1 MAGALY
7 EFSRYFRVR
16 VMSGSTSFVNP
27 ERKSSVS
34 TKPEVFEFDGTD
46 LPGVESLIA
55 GDYGEPDVI
64 FLVGRNVY
72 PGHQP
77 LFGGFS
83 QELKNVFEKI
93 HDKSSSKLPK
103 SDNILTLSVCPNK
116 PLEIHVDAPADAFE
130 AVFNFC
136 YSRRLSVSLNLVP
149 SVFILAK
156 RLRITALQ
164 QPCADYLTDHISMG
178 NIGELCHLVQ
188 FGSLMCHLNGN
199 ETYSEVDA
207 QFEFRLV
214 VAVYRYI
221 KENADGVACS
231 LTGQLGAR
239 LIVNLTG
246 DLSRV
251 SQPIATH
258 LAGTACSLPNESVV
272 FAILCWAHDRFLAGQ
287 RLARAGSEEN
297 VQSDDEE
304 SDGGGGGSGSDAYS
318 LKAKRPG
325 DPFGFFDRLDTSS
338 GSSGSARDRSGRQTN
353 GCSRRKKPQELDEMK
368 REPRDGPKCQLA
380 TQDVRITLDI
390 DELPSISDSKSSTIT
405 YCETEQSQSD
415 DTGPCPPC
423 VVFAYPPHAGPE
435 SETCLLA
442 PTTLGVGT
450 TSIWLGKLAGHLV
463 SLSVKSCRSASA
475 ASTPN
480 HLLNGLNNAMF
491 SFGWNQQFASSS
503 GRPSCVESV
512 KSLSRGESLSGLSSG
527 SDDSRPTSAGQLR
540 WNDFDDTTEEKEK
553 DDDEVARTVTAE
565 SASYLAK
572 AAAVGVYPVRTI
584 GETVCGIHAAFPNSD
599 TDRYIHSLNCSRM
612 LEARSGAGVG
622 LLRVTEQEYLV
633 LVGGYTRKGCLDSVE
648 LYSNQTESAH
658 HHRACLTSVPERGPR
673 LTKPRGR
680 LAVAHTSHT
689 DANVL
694 YACGGST
701 GSVDLNSV
709 ERLTS
714 DALAIWLSSQ
724 IAQQQQQETARTS
737 VRSRSSTHTSPF
749 VWQSVAKMHQARSS
763 PVAVGLS
770 ELSTG
775 PLVSNPEG
783 ALMVAGGLTGA
794 TALASVEAFVPDR
807 NQWVMMP
814 NMYEDR
820 YEAACGL
827 LPAKNLIVVVG
838 GNAVTSRRDNSGVL
852 VEALDPRCSAWMP
865 LPSPIPGG
873 HGRLRGAALVTAPT
887 SEGGLL
893 LVGGF
898 NGQETLSSTWI
909 FDPNGWQWIQGPSL
923 LVARANSCAMYWSSR
938 SAVTIFGGFNTL
950 ASASGFLDSIELI
963 SFD

>member
-1 MAGALY
+1 M
-7 EFSRYFRVR
+7 
-16 VMSGSTSFVNP
+16 MSGPTSFVNP
-27 ERKSSVS
+27 ERKSSAS
-34 TKPEVFEFDGTD
+34 IKSKVFEYDGTD
-46 LPGVESLIA
+46 VPGLESLNA
-55 GDYGEPDVI
+55 GDYGEPDII

-72 PGHQP
+72 PGHQTI
-77 LFGGFS
+77 FGAFS
-83 QELKNVFEKI
+83 EELKDVFEKI
-93 HDKSSSKLPK
+93 HDKSTRKLPK

-116 PLEIHVDAPADAFE
+116 PLEVHVDAPADAFE

-136 YSRRLSVSLNLVP
+136 YSRKLSVSLNLVP

-164 QPCADYLTDHISMG
+164 QPCADYLIDHISMG

-188 FGSLMCHLNGN
+188 FGSLMCRLNGD
-199 ETYSEVDA
+199 ETFSDVHA
-207 QFEFRLV
+207 QFELRLV
-214 VAVYRYI
+214 VAVYQYI
-221 KENADGVACS
+221 RENADGVACS

-251 SQPIATH
+251 NQPIATH
-258 LAGTACSLPNESVV
+258 PAGIACSLPNESVV

-338 GSSGSARDRSGRQTN
+338 GGSGSARDRSGRQTN

-380 TQDVRITLDI
+380 TQDVR
-390 DELPSISDSKSSTIT
+390 
-405 YCETEQSQSD
+405 QSVSNG
-415 DTGPCPPC
+415 TGPSPPC
-423 VVFAYPPHAGPE
+423 TVLTYPPRASPE

-442 PTTLGVGT
+442 PTTLGVGA

-463 SLSVKSCRSASA
+463 SLSVKSCRPTSA

-480 HLLNGLNNAMF
+480 HLLKGLSNAMF
-491 SFGWNQQFASSS
+491 SFGWNQQFASPS

-527 SDDSRPTSAGQLR
+527 SDDSRPASAGHLR
-540 WNDFDDTTEEKEK
+540 WNDSDDAAEEREK

-572 AAAVGVYPVRTI
+572 AAAVGAYPVRTI
-584 GETVCGIHAAFPNSD
+584 DETVCGIHAAFPNSD
-599 TDRYIHSLNCSRM
+599 SDRYIHSLNCSRM

-622 LLRVTEQEYLV
+622 LLRVTGRDYLV
-633 LVGGYTRKGCLDSVE
+633 LVGGFTRKGCLDSVE
-648 LYSNQTESAH
+648 LYSSQTESAH
-658 HHRACLTSVPERGPR
+658 HHRACLTAAPERGPR
-673 LTKPRGR
+673 LTKLRGR
-680 LAVAHTSHT
+680 LAVAQASHTS
-689 DANVL
+689 ANVL

-724 IAQQQQQETARTS
+724 STQQQQETTRTS
-737 VRSRSSTHTSPF
+737 IRSRSSTHSSPF

-763 PVAVGLS
+763 PVAIGLS
-770 ELSTG
+770 ELCTG

-783 ALMVAGGLTGA
+783 ALMVAGGLAGA
-794 TALASVEAFVPDR
+794 VALASVEAYIPDR
-807 NQWVMMP
+807 DQWVMMP
-814 NMYEDR
+814 NM
-820 YEAACGL
+820 C
-827 LPAKNLIVVVG
+827 
-838 GNAVTSRRDNSGVL
+838 
-852 VEALDPRCSAWMP
+852 
-865 LPSPIPGG
+865 
-873 HGRLRGAALVTAPT
+873 
-887 SEGGLL
+887 EGGLL

-909 FDPNGWQWIQGPSL
+909 FDPNGWHWIQGPSL
-923 LVARANSCAMYWSSR
+923 LVARANSCAMYWPNR

>member
-1 MAGALY
+1 
-7 EFSRYFRVR
+7 
-16 VMSGSTSFVNP
+16 MSGNTPFVNP

-34 TKPEVFEFDGTD
+34 VKSKVFEYDDTG
-46 LPGVESLIA
+46 LSGVESLNA
-55 GDYGEPDVI
+55 GDCGEPDVI

-77 LFGGFS
+77 IFGGFS
-83 QELKNVFEKI
+83 QELKNVFETI
-93 HDKSSSKLPK
+93 HDKSSSKLPR
-103 SDNILTLSVCPNK
+103 SDNILTFSVCPNK
-116 PLEIHVDAPADAFE
+116 PLEVNVDAPADAFE
-130 AVFNFC
+130 AIFNFC
-136 YSRRLSVSLNLVP
+136 YSRN
-149 SVFILAK
+149 
-156 RLRITALQ
+156 
-164 QPCADYLTDHISMG
+164 
-178 NIGELCHLVQ
+178 
-188 FGSLMCHLNGN
+188 SLMCRLNED
-199 ETYSEVDA
+199 ETFSDVDA
-207 QFEFRLV
+207 QFELRLV
-214 VAVYRYI
+214 IAVYRYI
-221 KENADGVACS
+221 RENADGVACS

-251 SQPIATH
+251 NQPIATH
-258 LAGTACSLPNESVV
+258 PAGTACPLLNESVV

-325 DPFGFFDRLDTSS
+325 DPFVFFDRLDTSC
-338 GSSGSARDRSGRQTN
+338 GASGSARDRSGRQTN
-353 GCSRRKKPQELDEMK
+353 GCNRRKKPQELDEIK

-390 DELPSISDSKSSTIT
+390 DELPNISDSKSSATT
-405 YCETEQSQSD
+405 YCETEQSESD
-415 DTGPCPPC
+415 DTGPKPPC
-423 VVFAYPPHAGPE
+423 AVFAYPPHAGPE

-442 PTTLGVGT
+442 ATTLGVGA

-463 SLSVKSCRSASA
+463 SLSVKSCRPTSA

-480 HLLNGLNNAMF
+480 HLLNGLSNAMF
-491 SFGWNQQFASSS
+491 SFGWTQQFASSS

-527 SDDSRPTSAGQLR
+527 SDDSRPASAGNLR
-540 WNDFDDTTEEKEK
+540 WNDFDNSAEEREK

-584 GETVCGIHAAFPNSD
+584 GETMCGIHAAFPNSD
-599 TDRYIHSLNCSRM
+599 TDRYTHSLNCSRM

-622 LLRVTEQEYLV
+622 LLRVTRQDYFV

-648 LYSNQTESAH
+648 LYSSQTESAH
-658 HHRACLTSVPERGPR
+658 HHRACLTAAPERGPW

-680 LAVAHTSHT
+680 LAVAQASHT
-689 DANVL
+689 NADVL

-724 IAQQQQQETARTS
+724 ISQQQQQQETARTS
-737 VRSRSSTHTSPF
+737 VRSRSSTHSSPF

-763 PVAVGLS
+763 AVAVGLS

-783 ALMVAGGLTGA
+783 ALMVAGGLAGA
-794 TALASVEAFVPDR
+794 VALASVEAFVPDR
-807 NQWVMMP
+807 DQWVMMP
-814 NMYEDR
+814 NMCEDR

-827 LPAKNLIVVVG
+827 LPSKNLIVVVG
-838 GNAVTSRRDNSGVL
+838 GNAVASRRNNSDVLVEALDPRCSAWMPLPSPIPGGHGRLRGAALVTAPTSEDRYEAACGLLPSKNLIVVVGGNAVASRRNNSDVL

-887 SEGGLL
+887 SEGKYSFVLHMC
-893 LVGGF
+893 
-898 NGQETLSSTWI
+898 SS
-909 FDPNGWQWIQGPSL
+909 
-923 LVARANSCAMYWSSR
+923 
-938 SAVTIFGGFNTL
+938 
-950 ASASGFLDSIELI
+950 
-963 SFD
+963 

>member
-1 MAGALY
+1 
-7 EFSRYFRVR
+7 
-16 VMSGSTSFVNP
+16 MSGPASFVNP

-34 TKPEVFEFDGTD
+34 IKSKVFEYDGTD
-46 LPGVESLIA
+46 VLGMESLNA
-55 GDYGEPDVI
+55 GNYGEPDVI

-72 PGHQP
+72 PGHQTI
-77 LFGGFS
+77 FGALS
-83 QELKNVFEKI
+83 EELKNVFEKI
-93 HDKSSSKLPK
+93 HDKSTSKLPK

-116 PLEIHVDAPADAFE
+116 PLEVHVDAPADAFE

-136 YSRRLSVSLNLVP
+136 YSRKLSVSLNLVP

-188 FGSLMCHLNGN
+188 FGSLMSHLNGD
-199 ETYSEVDA
+199 ETFSDVVA
-207 QFEFRLV
+207 QFELRLV
-214 VAVYRYI
+214 VAVYQYI
-221 KENADGVACS
+221 RENADGVACS

-251 SQPIATH
+251 NQPIATH
-258 LAGTACSLPNESVV
+258 PDGIACPLPNESVV

-338 GSSGSARDRSGRQTN
+338 GGSGSARDRSGRQTN

-380 TQDVRITLDI
+380 TQDVRITLDV
-390 DELPSISDSKSSTIT
+390 DELPSISDSQSPTTT
-405 YCETEQSQSD
+405 YCETEQSVSNG
-415 DTGPCPPC
+415 TGPSPPC
-423 VVFAYPPHAGPE
+423 AVLTYPPRASPE

-442 PTTLGVGT
+442 PTTLGVGA

-463 SLSVKSCRSASA
+463 SLSVKSCRPTSA

-480 HLLNGLNNAMF
+480 HLLKGLSNAMF
-491 SFGWNQQFASSS
+491 SFGWNQQFSSSS

-512 KSLSRGESLSGLSSG
+512 KSLSRGGSLSGLSSS
-527 SDDSRPTSAGQLR
+527 SDDSRPASAGQLK
-540 WNDFDDTTEEKEK
+540 WNDSDDAAEEREK
-553 DDDEVARTVTAE
+553 DDYEVARTVTAE

-572 AAAVGVYPVRTI
+572 AAAVGAYPVRTI
-584 GETVCGIHAAFPNSD
+584 DETVCGIHAAFPNSD
-599 TDRYIHSLNCSRM
+599 TDRYTHSLNCSRM

-622 LLRVTEQEYLV
+622 LLRVTGRDYLV

-648 LYSNQTESAH
+648 LYASQTESAH
-658 HHRACLTSVPERGPR
+658 HHRACLTAAPERGPR
-673 LTKPRGR
+673 LTKLRGR
-680 LAVAHTSHT
+680 LAVAQASHTS
-689 DANVL
+689 ANVL

-724 IAQQQQQETARTS
+724 STQQQQQQQETTRTS
-737 VRSRSSTHTSPF
+737 IRSRSSTHNSPL

-763 PVAVGLS
+763 PVAIGLS
-770 ELSTG
+770 ELYTG

-783 ALMVAGGLTGA
+783 ALMVAGGLAGA
-794 TALASVEAFVPDR
+794 VALASVEAFIPDR
-807 NQWVMMP
+807 DQWVMMP
-814 NMYEDR
+814 NMCEDR

-827 LPAKNLIVVVG
+827 LPTKNLIVVSG
-838 GNAVTSRRDNSGVL
+838 GNTVTSRRDNSDVL

-887 SEGGLL
+887 NEGGLL
-893 LVGGF
+893 LIGGF

-909 FDPNGWQWIQGPSL
+909 FDPNGWHWIQGPSL
-923 LVARANSCAMYWSSR
+923 LVARANSCAMYWPNR